1 MFQFSTK
8 CGRCINV
15 HKNIHCKWKK
25 YFFSNP
31 SSFLCW
37 KIKDE
42 GQVKWLKC
50 VCHSVELLRNIFF
63 LRIYMVF
70 IFVQLFLF
78 DVMYN
83 NGWKNCFFTLWICVC
98 YLKEIHFLF
107 VLWSTFEKYFLLTR
121 ARSWLF
127 WWQWRKSVGFEFLRL
142 INVAWKTKIANANI
156 FIVTL
161 DLFLVH
167 LRKIFLEW
175 WQHKRHKLIWFYRF
189 HFFSFIAKSIYNKKQ
204 ILLKMIYIN
213 SFLLWRNFWKNEF

>member
-1 MFQFSTK
+1 MFQFGTK
-8 CGRCINV
+8 SGRCISA
-15 HKNIHCKWKK
+15 HKNIGWKWKK

-31 SSFLCW
+31 SSILCW

-50 VCHSVELLRNIFF
+50 VLSQCGTFKEYF
-63 LRIYMVF
+63 LSQNLHVFYFRTIVF
-70 IFVQLFLF
+70 IWSHVQWWIEKLFFYTVDMCLLPKGNTFFVRSL
-78 DVMYN
+78 
-83 NGWKNCFFTLWICVC
+83 
-98 YLKEIHFLF
+98 
-107 VLWSTFEKYFLLTR
+107 KYFWKIFSFD
-121 ARSWLF
+121 SWLF

-189 HFFSFIAKSIYNKKQ
+189 HFFSFIAKSIY
-204 ILLKMIYIN
+204 
-213 SFLLWRNFWKNEF
+213 

>member
-1 MFQFSTK
+1 MFQFGTK

-83 NGWKNCFFTLWICVC
+83 NGCKNCFFYTVDMCL
-98 YLKEIHFLF
+98 LPKGNTFF
-107 VLWSTFEKYFLLTR
+107 VRSLKYFWKIFSFD
-121 ARSWLF
+121 SWLF

-204 ILLKMIYIN
+204 ILLKMI
-213 SFLLWRNFWKNEF
+213 